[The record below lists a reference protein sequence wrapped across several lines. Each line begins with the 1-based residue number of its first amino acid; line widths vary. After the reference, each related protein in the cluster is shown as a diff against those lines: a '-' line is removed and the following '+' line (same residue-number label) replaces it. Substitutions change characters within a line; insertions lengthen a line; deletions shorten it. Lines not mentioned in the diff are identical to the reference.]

1 MSSSSLETRALERL
15 VPRCLV
21 RRLQHPSRHAASLRS
36 PSVRRS
42 QRGAHRATCRRPRR
56 PPRRLRFTRVLWRSS
71 TSLASRASL
80 SCYPSGMV
88 LRVPSCCRPTS
99 TATFARSSRRRLPL
113 RPPPCS
119 GWCHPDPHRTPQIVV
134 AHGGDILKFAGDA
147 FIASWRADSAASA
160 PGQAAGGGATCG
172 SSRGSRAGRGSC
184 AQTFFDGDALAAALR
199 PGSQASGDAS
209 EPEPSV
215 LGCAVEAAWRCC
227 ARRRQ

>member
-21 RRLQHPSRHAASLRS
+21 EVYEGALAFIDISGFSRLSELLSERHGAQGAELLQTYINRYFRSLIEAA
-36 PSVRRS
+36 
-42 QRGAHRATCRRPRR
+42 
-56 PPRRLRFTRVLWRSS
+56 
-71 TSLASRASL
+71 LAS
-80 SCYPSGMV
+80 P
-88 LRVPSCCRPTS
+88 PT
-99 TATFARSSRRRLPL
+99 ALQ
-113 RPPPCS
+113 
-119 GWCHPDPHRTPQIVV
+119 WIVV

-215 LGCAVEAAWRCC
+215 LGCWCSSSTASW
-227 ARRRQ
+227 